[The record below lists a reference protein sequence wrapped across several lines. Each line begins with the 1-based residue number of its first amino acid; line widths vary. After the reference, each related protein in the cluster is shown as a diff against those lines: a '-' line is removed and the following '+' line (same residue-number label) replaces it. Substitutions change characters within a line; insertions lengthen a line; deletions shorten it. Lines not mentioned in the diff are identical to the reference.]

1 MSHCYSCLMP
11 PRVDPR
17 VERTRQAVLD
27 AAMMLLRSEGP
38 AAVTHVRVAEAAGVG
53 RATVYRHWPEQ
64 GDLLHDAVAGREAVV
79 FAPPRD
85 LPARERLAIVLDEL
99 RARLNDDDKAVQFAT
114 LIAHATWDPALR
126 RALMQLAGRGQA
138 VIDGVLRDAVDDG
151 ELAEDTDIEIVRD
164 EVLGALLFRRFLTSR
179 RLDRAYQRRVIDDAL
194 GRVTTAAD

>member
-1 MSHCYSCLMP
+1 MP

-27 AAMMLLRSEGP
+27 AATMLLRAEGP

-64 GDLLHDAVAGREAVV
+64 GDLLHDAVAGKEAALFV
-79 FAPPRD
+79 PPRE
-85 LPARERLAIVLDEL
+85 LPVRERLAFVLDEL

-151 ELAEDTDIEIVRD
+151 ELEEGTDIEIVRD
-164 EVLGALLFRRFLTSR
+164 EVLGALLFRRFLTAR
-179 RLDRAYQRRVIDDAL
+179 RLDRAYQRRVLDNAL
-194 GRVTTAAD
+194 GRMKSAVD